1 MLSPWK
7 PSATTTPTTTK
18 VSATSRPIHYK
29 KVSTVNNF
37 SMDWQF
43 SIHVYSRPANG
54 YNVRR
59 TVDTETSLYE
69 HSTVNKITDF
79 DFLHNLYDKHTGET
93 CCKEHESVKK
103 NNQQR

>member
-1 MLSPWK
+1 
-7 PSATTTPTTTK
+7 
-18 VSATSRPIHYK
+18 
-29 KVSTVNNF
+29 
-37 SMDWQF
+37 MDWQF

-79 DFLHNLYDKHTGET
+79 DYFCTTFTTNTR
-93 CCKEHESVKK
+93 VKLVVRNMK
-103 NNQQR
+103 V